1 MAHPMTTMC
10 NTCNETIRKDTYIT
24 HILKTHPEYIWND
37 LFRTIRD
44 EETGVWD
51 LRSRTQLREAINILE
66 ADGSY
71 ELDDELYADFGS
83 KQTFKNS
90 ATATKH
96 IQKHADKHRSA
107 FCQLVKE
114 GLTEKNLLELFKW
127 IVHRPVKV
135 INDMPFC
142 RNHIN
147 EEVAKAKQELDEKN
161 KVFMKELYEAK
172 EVAKR
177 CKAIMETDE
186 FTEYEKN
193 KERCLQMKEDIRIL
207 QSNITTV
214 TNDMNHYKA
223 FYDSTESRNVGHLNE
238 EKGAVAFW
246 EKSVKL
252 NEQKMKK
259 HEAECDKKVKHA
271 VENADKKIKK
281 AEEDAEDAKEKLE
294 KQIKKLK
301 SDIKAYKQEI
311 QLVRLRAK
319 AKESDEEEED

>member
-1 MAHPMTTMC
+1 MC

-24 HILKTHPEYIWND
+24 HILKAHPEYMWND
-37 LFRTIRD
+37 IFRPFRD

-51 LRSRTQLREAINILE
+51 LRNRAQLKEAINVLE

-71 ELDDELYADFGS
+71 ELDDEVYADFGS

-107 FCQLVKE
+107 FCQLIKE
-114 GLTEKNLLELFKW
+114 GLTEKNLLELLKW
-127 IVHRPVKV
+127 IAHRPVKV

-142 RNHIN
+142 RNHIS
-147 EEVAKAKQELDEKN
+147 EEVAKAKQELNEKDRL
-161 KVFMKELYEAK
+161 FMIELYEAK

-193 KERCLQMKEDIRIL
+193 KERCQQMKEDIRIL
-207 QSNITTV
+207 QDNLNTV
-214 TNDMNHYKA
+214 TSDMNHYKS
-223 FYDSTESRNVGHLNE
+223 FYDDSERRNKGNLNE
-238 EKGAVAFW
+238 EKEAIAYW
-246 EKSVKL
+246 EKSVKA

-259 HEAECDKKVKHA
+259 HEAECDKKIKYA
-271 VENADKKIKK
+271 EEIADKKVKQ
-281 AEEDAEDAKEKLE
+281 ADEDAVYAKEKLE

-311 QLVRLRAK
+311 QLVKLRAK

>member
-37 LFRTIRD
+37 LFRLFRD

-135 INDMPFC
+135 INDIAFC

-186 FTEYEKN
+186 FAEYEKN

-207 QSNITTV
+207 QSNINTV
-214 TNDMNHYKA
+214 TTDMNHYKS
-223 FYDSTESRNVGHLNE
+223 FYDSAESRNLGRLNE
-238 EKGAVAFW
+238 EQGAIEFW
-246 EKSVKL
+246 EKSVKA

-259 HEAECDKKVKHA
+259 HEAECDKKVK
-271 VENADKKIKK
+271 K
-281 AEEDAEDAKEKLE
+281 AKQDSEEVTEKLE

-319 AKESDEEEED
+319 AKESDEEDIDD